1 MKILKWVIGVPVGL
15 FVLFLVVGTL
25 LDGRTSN
32 DPKARARRT
41 IETCWDDQGKKSLDP
56 ATARFVAGTCER
68 LESDFMAKYGV
79 RP

>member
-15 FVLFLVVGTL
+15 FALFLVV
-25 LDGRTSN
+25 GRTSN
-32 DPKARARRT
+32 DPKTQARRT

-68 LESDFMAKYGV
+68 LEADFMAKYGV